1 MWEHLILIGSVLVGS
16 VGSALQKVYQEKF
29 SQNVKPTLLFTAL
42 VTFTIGIICIFFTGF
57 TFSLKWQGWL
67 FASIMGLMFTVNTPL
82 VHKAI
87 ALGGMGFGGL
97 FQLLG
102 GMLLPFLYGILW
114 LNESVLIKQIF
125 GTLLIVIVFFVQI
138 DFKKPSDKKFFIYAI
153 LTFLI
158 NGLYSVLLKV
168 HSGLGSNTFEVMT
181 VIGFVGGIS
190 SLITFIALNK
200 KDKIFQTKKEL
211 IIGLGTSV
219 GHGLMQCVTI
229 GVKIFL
235 GTAMAATFLFPF
247 STVISILF
255 GILLGIILF
264 KEKLNVR
271 KVITIFI
278 SVLAVLC
285 FTL

>member
-1 MWEHLILIGSVLVGS
+1 MWQYLILTGSVLCGAVAS
-16 VGSALQKVYQEKF
+16 IFQKAYQEKF
-29 SQNVKPTLLFTAL
+29 TQNTKPTLLFTTL
-42 VTFTIGIICIFFTGF
+42 ITFIIGIVCIFFTGF
-57 TFSLKWQGWL
+57 SFSLKWQGWV

-102 GMLLPFLYGILW
+102 GMLLPVIYGIFW
-114 LNESVLIKQIF
+114 LNEAVLTKQII
-125 GTLLIVIVFFVQI
+125 GTILIVIVFFVQI
-138 DFKKPSDKKFFIYAI
+138 DFAKPSDKKFFIYAI

-158 NGLYSVLLKV
+158 NGLYSVFLKV
-168 HSGLGSNTFEVMT
+168 HSELGSNTFEVMT

-190 SLITFIALNK
+190 SLIALLCMKGEDKILKTK
-200 KDKIFQTKKEL
+200 KDVF
-211 IIGLGTSV
+211 IGLGTSV

-235 GTAMAATFLFPF
+235 GTAMTATFLFPF
-247 STVISILF
+247 STVMSILF
-255 GILLGIILF
+255 GILFGIILF
-264 KEKLNVR
+264 KEKLNAR
-271 KVITIFI
+271 KILTIFI
-278 SVLAVLC
+278 SVGAVLC